1 VPQPSATLIAEATRR
16 SGVVWVGRA
25 GEPPAL
31 VWQLWHD
38 GSALALGGGHEQA
51 GGQAAEQVLPVSPG
65 DDAVVVVRS
74 KAAQAGVVVTWQ
86 AEVTAVEP
94 GTPTWDEVLPLLA
107 AERLNAPAG
116 SDGRWA
122 QECVVLRLTPR
133 A

>member
-1 VPQPSATLIAEATRR
+1 VPPPSRTLIAEATRR
-16 SGVVWVGRA
+16 SGVLWLGRA

-31 VWQLWHD
+31 VWHLWHD
-38 GSALALGGGHEQA
+38 GSAWVLGGRQEQT
-51 GGQAAEQVLPVSPG
+51 GEQVLPVSPG

-122 QECVVLRLTPR
+122 QECTVLRLTPR
-133 A
+133 G